1 MDTEIMAFIQSHI
14 LEIGLILIVIF
25 ALRNWQLILIS
36 CLIVMGLS
44 HFGILDIENIKEFI
58 ISQIDNLNIMK

>member
-36 CLIVMGLS
+36 CLIIMGLS